1 MLKQQTLITAAIALL
16 SAGLLTFCAPQPV
29 AAQPAKSATGQYI
42 NCAQVAEDVSLMAQ
56 AIKIVGHYSTPADAN
71 YAADWY
77 TRVVVGHA
85 KKALSTPNP
94 AQYVRD
100 LHKAC
105 LLETA

>member
-1 MLKQQTLITAAIALL
+1 MIRTIPVVLLSLL
-16 SAGLLTFCAPQPV
+16 SAGVLTFCAPQPA

-42 NCAQVAEDVSLMAQ
+42 NCAQVAADVSLMARAMNLGLASTSWQ
-56 AIKIVGHYSTPADAN
+56 ADDD
-71 YAADWY
+71 ADWY
-77 TRVVVGHA
+77 SRVVVAHA
-85 KKALSTPNP
+85 RKALSTDNP